1 MDGLVF
7 TCQIGALPQ
16 TTFQVSQFTLQEE
29 LSQLYS
35 LTLKGVSSRDDIPLN
50 DQLGSSASL
59 TITRNGVTERTIN
72 GLIAGAE
79 QGNTDGRRTF
89 YTFTIRPPMWLMTLN
104 QNSRIFHRQSV
115 PEILAQLLK
124 DHRILFV
131 RDTLYKRHA
140 EREYTTQKR
149 ESDYDFWCRMAA
161 EEGIAFWFD
170 EEKMLFCDCRL
181 GMRADID
188 LTYNTHPETDDT
200 DTTAYQWSYGEYLCP
215 NGTVQKD
222 YNFLNPKYSLE
233 HRKTADNRGY
243 GSVFESYGRFQWDA
257 EGKPFTQ
264 LRLEQLQ
271 NYSKVGTAQTNCI
284 RLRPG
289 KIFTLQSHPIEAM
302 NDRWQVLSVTHYGRQ
317 PIASN
322 DGGEGTTLTN
332 DVTFIPG
339 HQDWRP
345 PYRYKPLADGDEV
358 ATVVGAG
365 SEEIY
370 VNEHGEIRIH
380 FHWNRYDEADD
391 LASCWVRVS
400 QGWNGN
406 GFGFMAIPR
415 VGQEVIVSYLNGDI
429 DRPIVTGCTYNGLN
443 RPPLDLPMEKT
454 RTTFKTRTHRG
465 QGFNELRFEDA
476 KGSEEVFI
484 HAQRNMN
491 TQILWDKTTQIGND
505 QKTDVEHNRTAIIKN
520 DDDEAVQG
528 FQTLEVGQNQTVT
541 IKGQQAISIGKS
553 HQLNVA
559 DNQQITVGKHISLH
573 SDSGQI
579 TIGNAG
585 GQIVIDPM
593 GNIRIEGVSITMTDH
608 ITGKKSA
615 GALFDY
621 SARYTLRSEQSDK
634 PLVNTRYTITTG
646 DGQVIPGKTD
656 ALGRTMAVQ
665 SAAEENLQLNS
676 PQATPKPK
684 KTVYEVSDNAPVEYV
699 MEFMEE

>member
-7 TCQIGALPQ
+7 TCRIGVLSQ

-35 LTLKGVSSRDDIPLN
+35 LTLKVVSSRDDIPLN
-50 DQLGSSASL
+50 EQLGRRASL
-59 TITRNGVTERTIN
+59 TITRNGVAERTIN

-89 YTFTIRPPMWLMTLN
+89 YIFTIRPEMWLMTLN
-104 QNSRIFHRQSV
+104 QDSRIFHWQSV
-115 PEILAQLLK
+115 PEILTKLLK
-124 DHRILFV
+124 EHHILFV
-131 RDTLYKRHA
+131 RDTLYKHYT

-149 ESDYDFWCRMAA
+149 ESAYDFWCRLAA
-161 EEGIAFWFD
+161 EEGMVFWF
-170 EEKMLFCDCRL
+170 EEKQMLFCDCHL
-181 GMRADID
+181 GMQADIQ
-188 LTYNTHPETDDT
+188 LSYNTHPETDET

-222 YNFLNPKYSLE
+222 YNFLNPKYALE
-233 HRKTADNRGY
+233 HQKQADDSGY
-243 GSVFESYGRFQWDA
+243 DSVFESYGRFQRDA
-257 EGKPFTQ
+257 EGKSFTR

-271 NYSKVGTAQTNCI
+271 SYSKVGTAKTHCI

-289 KIFTLQSHPIEAM
+289 KIFTLQSHPIAAM
-302 NDRWQVLSVTHYGRQ
+302 NARWQVISVTHYGWQ
-317 PIASN
+317 PVASD

-332 DVTFIPG
+332 EVAFIPG

-358 ATVVGAG
+358 ATVVGVG

-370 VNEHGEIRIH
+370 VNEHGAIRIH
-380 FHWNRYDEADD
+380 FHWNRYDKADD
-391 LASCWVRVS
+391 GASCWVRVA

-443 RPPLDLPMEKT
+443 RPPLNLPLEKT

-465 QGFNELRFEDA
+465 QGFNELRFEDD

-484 HAQRNMN
+484 HAQRDMNM
-491 TQILWDKTTQIGND
+491 QILWDKTTQIGHD
-505 QKTDVEHNRTAIIKN
+505 QKTEAAHNRTAIIKN

-541 IKGQQAISIGKS
+541 IKGQQAVSVGKS
-553 HQLNVA
+553 HQLNIA
-559 DNQQITVGKHISLH
+559 DNQQITVGKHITAH
-573 SDSGQI
+573 SESGQI
-579 TIGNAG
+579 IIGNAG

-621 SARYTLRSEQSDK
+621 SARYTLLSEQSDK
-634 PLVNTRYTITTG
+634 PLVDVPYTITTG

-656 ALGRTMAVQ
+656 ALGRTMTVQ
-665 SAAEENLQLNS
+665 SAAEENLQLSS
-676 PQATPKPK
+676 PENPPKPK
-684 KTVYEVSDNAPVEYV
+684 QTLYQASDNTPVEHV
-699 MEFMEE
+699 MEFTEE